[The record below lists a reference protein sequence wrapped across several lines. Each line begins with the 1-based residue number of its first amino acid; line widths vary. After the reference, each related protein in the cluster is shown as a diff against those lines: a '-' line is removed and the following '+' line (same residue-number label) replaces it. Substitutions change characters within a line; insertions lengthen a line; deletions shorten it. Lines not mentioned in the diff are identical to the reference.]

1 MSSTLDS
8 DTDTGSLSDADPDFD
23 GAAIPTDAPSRGVRW
38 SSRLEGESR
47 GRHLRFS
54 ETPKRSARRDRSSP
68 PEAPPPTE
76 CETIARAHTRLQP
89 RAPDDA
95 FAMRTDEGAPVSSQ
109 GDEPHLQPTGIV
121 RKKRP
126 RGRPRRETTPT
137 PPSKKR
143 KPYDPHKDLRLGR
156 FFRFRV
162 DASGEPGRD
171 DAAPPRW
178 VHGITSHRINA
189 RGEHHGKYW
198 VLRDPERGEY
208 DTHEQGWAATLA
220 QDDDARFPEPLDVAR
235 LERDGLLEYVDL
247 HFFPHP
253 TTPDAPL
260 EPKPAPKTNRGDD
273 DGARSDREV
282 GEDDH
287 HHGDQNRPKGVAL
300 DAVAGAVAGAVRVG
314 AVDHSED
321 DNDALE
327 ALACAAEAAG
337 ASTAPAK
344 RTPQRRSPSVTPTPT
359 RRSPHSSPRTP
370 PGLDADRGENEDFV
384 RRLVSQLVVDESD
397 KERAGVVEERRM
409 SFEPRGRRLTFVSS
423 ISDATSD
430 APEML
435 SGGTPPIPEASEP
448 LEDVHALEEEK
459 RSYEGGERDARGG
472 ATPSPERRPDAPSP
486 EASAPASTAR
496 ETSTRETSA
505 PASTIP
511 STAHSPASA
520 CDLASTR
527 REILS
532 RIDRAAVRSAAR
544 EKKTQDVVL
553 RALRTLEMDRANRR
567 RHTKMILAAVRE
579 SRERVEVKIRRLSER
594 FRAVEQSSA
603 RTEVRA
609 SADVASRGRDGE
621 GNLVGPP
628 RNVDEYRTRGAEVS
642 GAEVRGAEV
651 RGAEVRGAE
660 VRGAEVRGAVVG
672 AETGNGLAS
681 DRHPPG
687 RKYTGPSD
695 PRTSRRRPASG
706 VNAGERANGVGYA
719 YASGFDFA
727 SASGLPRTP
736 APWTNTASGR

>member
-1 MSSTLDS
+1 
-8 DTDTGSLSDADPDFD
+8 
-23 GAAIPTDAPSRGVRW
+23 
-38 SSRLEGESR
+38 
-47 GRHLRFS
+47 
-54 ETPKRSARRDRSSP
+54 
-68 PEAPPPTE
+68 
-76 CETIARAHTRLQP
+76 
-89 RAPDDA
+89 
-95 FAMRTDEGAPVSSQ
+95 
-109 GDEPHLQPTGIV
+109 
-121 RKKRP
+121 
-126 RGRPRRETTPT
+126 
-137 PPSKKR
+137 
-143 KPYDPHKDLRLGR
+143 
-156 FFRFRV
+156 
-162 DASGEPGRD
+162 
-171 DAAPPRW
+171 
-178 VHGITSHRINA
+178 
-189 RGEHHGKYW
+189 
-198 VLRDPERGEY
+198 
-208 DTHEQGWAATLA
+208 
-220 QDDDARFPEPLDVAR
+220 
-235 LERDGLLEYVDL
+235 
-247 HFFPHP
+247 
-253 TTPDAPL
+253 
-260 EPKPAPKTNRGDD
+260 
-273 DGARSDREV
+273 
-282 GEDDH
+282 
-287 HHGDQNRPKGVAL
+287 
-300 DAVAGAVAGAVRVG
+300 
-314 AVDHSED
+314 
-321 DNDALE
+321 
-327 ALACAAEAAG
+327 
-337 ASTAPAK
+337 
-344 RTPQRRSPSVTPTPT
+344 
-359 RRSPHSSPRTP
+359 
-370 PGLDADRGENEDFV
+370 
-384 RRLVSQLVVDESD
+384 
-397 KERAGVVEERRM
+397 M

-472 ATPSPERRPDAPSP
+472 TTPSPERRPDAPSP

-527 REILS
+527 REILN

-553 RALRTLEMDRANRR
+553 RALRTLEMERANRR

-660 VRGAEVRGAVVG
+660 VRGAVVG

-695 PRTSRRRPASG
+695 PRTSRRRSASG

>member
-23 GAAIPTDAPSRGVRW
+23 GSAIPTDAPSRGVRW
-38 SSRLEGESR
+38 SSRPEGESR

-54 ETPKRSARRDRSSP
+54 ETPKRSARRDRASP

-76 CETIARAHTRLQP
+76 CETIARAHARLQP
-89 RAPDDA
+89 RVPDDA

-171 DAAPPRW
+171 DADPPRW

-189 RGEHHGKYW
+189 RGEHNGKYW

-287 HHGDQNRPKGVAL
+287 HHGDQNRPKNVVL

-314 AVDHSED
+314 AVPHSED

-337 ASTAPAK
+337 ASTATAK

-359 RRSPHSSPRTP
+359 RRSPHPSPRTP
-370 PGLDADRGENEDFV
+370 PGLDADRDENEQFV

-397 KERAGVVEERRM
+397 KERAGVVEERR
-409 SFEPRGRRLTFVSS
+409 VSAPATVPEAEEEGTA
-423 ISDATSD
+423 DADADASD

-472 ATPSPERRPDAPSP
+472 ATPSPE
-486 EASAPASTAR
+486 ASAPASTAR
-496 ETSTRETSA
+496 ETSARETSAPAPTARETSARETSA
-505 PASTIP
+505 PASTAP
-511 STAHSPASA
+511 LDGT
-520 CDLASTR
+520 
-527 REILS
+527 LS
-532 RIDRAAVRSAAR
+532 RVR
-544 EKKTQDVVL
+544 V
-553 RALRTLEMDRANRR
+553 
-567 RHTKMILAAVRE
+567 
-579 SRERVEVKIRRLSER
+579 
-594 FRAVEQSSA
+594 
-603 RTEVRA
+603 
-609 SADVASRGRDGE
+609 
-621 GNLVGPP
+621 
-628 RNVDEYRTRGAEVS
+628 
-642 GAEVRGAEV
+642 
-651 RGAEVRGAE
+651 
-660 VRGAEVRGAVVG
+660 
-672 AETGNGLAS
+672 
-681 DRHPPG
+681 
-687 RKYTGPSD
+687 
-695 PRTSRRRPASG
+695 
-706 VNAGERANGVGYA
+706 
-719 YASGFDFA
+719 
-727 SASGLPRTP
+727 
-736 APWTNTASGR
+736 

>member
-1 MSSTLDS
+1 
-8 DTDTGSLSDADPDFD
+8 
-23 GAAIPTDAPSRGVRW
+23 
-38 SSRLEGESR
+38 
-47 GRHLRFS
+47 LRFS
-54 ETPKRSARRDRSSP
+54 ETPKRSARRDRASP

-76 CETIARAHTRLQP
+76 CETIARAHARLQP
-89 RAPDDA
+89 RVPDDA

-171 DAAPPRW
+171 DADPPRW

-189 RGEHHGKYW
+189 RGEHNGKYW

-220 QDDDARFPEPLDVAR
+220 QDDDARFPEPIDVAR

-282 GEDDH
+282 SEDDH
-287 HHGDQNRPKGVAL
+287 HHGDQNRPKNVVL
-300 DAVAGAVAGAVRVG
+300 DAVTGAVAGAVRVG
-314 AVDHSED
+314 AVPHSED

-337 ASTAPAK
+337 ASTATAK

-359 RRSPHSSPRTP
+359 RRSPHPSPRTP
-370 PGLDADRGENEDFV
+370 PGLDADRDENEQFV

-397 KERAGVVEERRM
+397 KERAGVVEERR
-409 SFEPRGRRLTFVSS
+409 VSAPATVPEAEEEGTA
-423 ISDATSD
+423 DADADASD

-472 ATPSPERRPDAPSP
+472 ATPSPE
-486 EASAPASTAR
+486 ASAPASTAR
-496 ETSTRETSA
+496 ETSARETSAPAPTARETSARETSA
-505 PASTIP
+505 PASTAP
-511 STAHSPASA
+511 STALSPASA

-532 RIDRAAVRSAAR
+532 RIDRAAVRSAAC

-553 RALRTLEMDRANRR
+553 RTLRTLQMDRANRQH
-567 RHTKMILAAVRE
+567 HTKMILAAVRE

-621 GNLVGPP
+621 GNLVRPP

-651 RGAEVRGAE
+651 RGAEVRG
-660 VRGAEVRGAVVG
+660 
-672 AETGNGLAS
+672 ETGNGLAS

-695 PRTSRRRPASG
+695 PRTSRRRSASG

-727 SASGLPRTP
+727 SASALPRTP